1 MKKVGL
7 SGIKNFFKA
16 YNEAELIQSRF
27 DSFKSD
33 ALSNFS

>member
-1 MKKVGL
+1 MKKAGL

-16 YNEAELIQSRF
+16 YHEAELIQSRF
-27 DSFKSD
+27 ASFKFD